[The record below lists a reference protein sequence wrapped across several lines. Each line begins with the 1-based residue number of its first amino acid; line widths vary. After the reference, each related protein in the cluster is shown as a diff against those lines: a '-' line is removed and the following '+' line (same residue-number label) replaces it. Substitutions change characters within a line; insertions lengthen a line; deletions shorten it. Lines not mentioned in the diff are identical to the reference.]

1 MLFFVVRVFFFSVR
15 LKSKSPG
22 VEFLFLPTFVPRCAN
37 VCQGKDSAIR
47 GVTCKESTFFF
58 VLMTGKLAFG
68 FHSSLNN
75 ELECKVR

>member
-1 MLFFVVRVFFFSVR
+1 MSAKVRTVLSEELHVKKV
-15 LKSKSPG
+15 L
-22 VEFLFLPTFVPRCAN
+22 
-37 VCQGKDSAIR
+37 
-47 GVTCKESTFFF
+47 FFF